1 MLLLFNK
8 YIIKFT
14 AVAVLFINLFQVIT
28 FSNSVIKVDTK
39 NPVSRET
46 RLIETTD
53 FHSSPGKLENNLK
66 NFDRTAEKAISE
78 YRNLNNDKFICSDEI
93 ERCVRTKLLYFI
105 NITNDINFLRSVT
118 TDLDLRGPPLIYS

>member
-8 YIIKFT
+8 YIIKST
-14 AVAVLFINLFQVIT
+14 AVAVLIINLFQVVT
-28 FSNSVIKVDTK
+28 FSNSAIKVDTE

-46 RLIETTD
+46 RLIETID
-53 FHSSPGKLENNLK
+53 FQSSPGKLENNLK

-78 YRNLNNDKFICSDEI
+78 YRNLNNDKFICSNEI

-118 TDLDLRGPPLIYS
+118 TDLDLRGPPLFYS